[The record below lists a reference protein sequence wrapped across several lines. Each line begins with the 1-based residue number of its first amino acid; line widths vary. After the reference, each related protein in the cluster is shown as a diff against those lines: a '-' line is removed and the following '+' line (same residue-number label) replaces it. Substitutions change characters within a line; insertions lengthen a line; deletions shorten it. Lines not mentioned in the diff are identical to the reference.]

1 MIFLTATD
9 LKIKFVHL
17 ILLHSMDVLELY
29 LLTFCICNSSH
40 AIARQYFGE
49 GFIPLPITCSRCGK
63 IHKSYDDL
71 RFNLNFEMKKAI
83 AS

>member
-9 LKIKFVHL
+9 LKIEFVHL
-17 ILLHSMDVLELY
+17 ILLNSSDLLELY
-29 LLTFCICNSSH
+29 LLTFCACNTTH

-49 GFIPLPITCSRCGK
+49 GFIPLPITCSKCGK
-63 IHKSYDDL
+63 VHKSYNDL
-71 RFNLNFEMKKAI
+71 LFDLNFEMKAI